1 MSKITC
7 KDFSEVVNQAKSYIK
22 NEKLL
27 AQIEKAYQYAEF
39 KHQRQLR
46 KNGDPYL
53 YHVLSTAYT
62 LTLWHLDPAT
72 IQAGL
77 LHDVLEDTPTN
88 VDDLI
93 KEFGQEVAALVSA
106 VTKVSH
112 FAKEKRAEIKSDYL
126 RKLYLS
132 LADDIRVIIIKMA
145 DRLHN
150 IRTIEFLDWKKQNEV
165 AKETLEVYASIA
177 HRLGMRELQAE
188 LEDRSFAVLL
198 PEEYQKISNLVK
210 KDEANRKQLVANAIK
225 EIRKTLIKHKKLHF
239 DIYGRSKNLFSIYR
253 KMYYFGKDFN
263 QIHDILAIRIISNSV
278 DSCYAILGYLHQKFT
293 PLPGKFKDYIAT
305 PKNNMYQSLHTS
317 IVYKNEIYELQ
328 IRTEEMEYYAMVGA
342 AAHWRYKEGEEVSP
356 KKKQAEIDEKLNI
369 FQTILDLN
377 TINKYQENEDDSKND
392 ETNSNLEAEIK
403 QDLFSELIYVLTPNG
418 KVVTLPL
425 GSTILDFAYKI
436 HTEVGQTA
444 MGARINGVYSALNT
458 VLKTGDVVEVKTSKT
473 VRPNY
478 DWLAI
483 AKTNFARHKIK
494 KYLIQTIPLKSE
506 TKTKIADNDK
516 RIANIKE
523 QIDKYIQ
530 DHKLRWRIASS
541 SVIYQRLKFLKYQNY
556 DDFCLAIDSGVY
568 SIEEAVKEVLFK
580 DSLKFKDFKT
590 KKSSNLT
597 KINIINDAIVE
608 NAPTIKTQLARC
620 CLPIPNEP
628 IVGYISKSQGIKIHR
643 LSCPNIINETR
654 TEKKER
660 TLITVWNLPATI
672 IRTYDTGIKIYYLD
686 RPGLLADIINLLNHL
701 KVPIQNIDANNQLIN
716 RKGILKLTVKV
727 PNIDRLQQIT
737 SSLKKVPDII
747 EVTRIIM

>member
-1 MSKITC
+1 MNYITC
-7 KDFSEVVNQAKSYIK
+7 KDFNEVLKQAKSYIK

-27 AQIEKAYQYAEF
+27 VQIEKAYQYAEL
-39 KHQRQLR
+39 KHQGQLR

-77 LHDVLEDTPTN
+77 LHDILEDTPTS
-88 VDDLI
+88 VDDLV
-93 KEFGQEVAALVSA
+93 KEFGHEVAALVSA

-150 IRTIEFLDWKKQNEV
+150 IRTIEFLDLEKQKVV

-210 KDEANRKQLVANAIK
+210 KDEENRKQLVDNTIK
-225 EIRKTLIKHKKLHF
+225 EIRKTLIKHEKLKF

-278 DSCYAILGYLHQKFT
+278 DNCYAILGYLHQKFT

-342 AAHWRYKEGEEVSP
+342 AAHWRYKDGEEISP

-377 TINKYQENEDDSKND
+377 TVKND
-392 ETNSNLEAEIK
+392 ETNSNLETEIK

-425 GSTILDFAYKI
+425 GATILDFAYKI

-458 VLKTGDVVEVKTSKT
+458 VLKTGDVVEIKTSKT
-473 VRPNY
+473 VKPNY
-478 DWLAI
+478 DWLTI

-494 KYLIQTIPLKSE
+494 KYLIQATPLKPE
-506 TKTKIADNDK
+506 TKTKTADSDK
-516 RIANIKE
+516 KIANVKE

-541 SVIYQRLKFLKYQNY
+541 SVIYKRLKFLKYPSY
-556 DDFCLAIDSGVY
+556 DDFCLAIDNGVY
-568 SIEEAVKEVLFK
+568 SIEVAIKEVLFK

-590 KKSSNLT
+590 RKSAHLT
-597 KINIINDAIVE
+597 KTNKINDVIVE

-620 CLPIPNEP
+620 CLPIPNE
-628 IVGYISKSQGIKIHR
+628 IIIGYISKGQGIKVHR
-643 LSCPNIINETR
+643 PDCPNIINETKAD
-654 TEKKER
+654 KKAR
-660 TLITVWNLPATI
+660 TLATVWNLPATI
-672 IRTYDTGIKIYYLD
+672 TRTYDAGIKVYYLD
-686 RPGLLADIINLLNHL
+686 RPGLLADIINLLNLL
-701 KVPIQNIDANNQLIN
+701 KVSIQNVDANNQLIN
-716 RKGILKLTVKV
+716 HKGVLKLTIKV
-727 PNIDRLQQIT
+727 PDIDRLQQIT

-747 EVTRIIM
+747 EITRIIL

>member
-1 MSKITC
+1 MMTITC
-7 KDFSEVVNQAKSYIK
+7 KNFNEVFEQAQSYIK
-22 NEKLL
+22 NEELL
-27 AQIEKAYQYAEF
+27 AQIEKAYKYAKV
-39 KHQRQLR
+39 KHQGQLR
-46 KNGDPYL
+46 RNGDPYL
-53 YHVLSTAYT
+53 YHVLSTAYN

-77 LHDVLEDTPTN
+77 LHDILEDTPTS
-88 VDDLI
+88 VEDLT
-93 KEFGQEVAALVSA
+93 KEFGQEVATLVSA

-150 IRTIEFLDWKKQNEV
+150 IRTIEFLEPKKQKVV

-188 LEDRSFAVLL
+188 LEDRSFAVLY
-198 PEEYQKISNLVK
+198 PDEYQKISNLIK
-210 KDEANRKQLVANAIK
+210 KDQDKREQLVDNAIK
-225 EIRKTLIKHKKLHF
+225 EIRKTLVKHNKLKF
-239 DIYGRSKNLFSIYR
+239 DIYGRSKNIFSIYR

-263 QIHDILAIRIISNSV
+263 DIHDILAIRIISDSV
-278 DSCYAILGYLHQKFT
+278 DNCYAILGYLHQKFT

-317 IVYKNEIYELQ
+317 IVFKNEIYELQ
-328 IRTEEMEYYAMVGA
+328 IRTAEMEYYAMVGA

-377 TINKYQENEDDSKND
+377 TINKYQDND
-392 ETNSNLEAEIK
+392 ENNVVNSNLETEIK

-436 HTEVGQTA
+436 HTQIGETA
-444 MGARINGVYSALNT
+444 MGARVNGVYSALNT
-458 VLKTGDVVEVKTSKT
+458 VLKTGDVVEIKTAKT
-473 VRPNY
+473 VKPNY
-478 DWLAI
+478 DWLTI

-494 KYLIQTIPLKSE
+494 KYLNQTTIKPE
-506 TKTKIADNDK
+506 IKTKSDNEK
-516 RIANIKE
+516 KIANIKE
-523 QIDKYIQ
+523 QIEKYIQ
-530 DHKLRWRIASS
+530 EHKLRWRIANS
-541 SVIYQRLKFLKYQNY
+541 SVIYQRLKILKYQNY
-556 DDFCLAIDSGVY
+556 DDFCLAIAGGAY
-568 SIEEAVKEVLFK
+568 SVEEAVKEILFK
-580 DSLKFKDFKT
+580 DSLKFKDFKA
-590 KKSSNLT
+590 KKNLT
-597 KINIINDAIVE
+597 PTNTNAFNDAIVE

-620 CLPIPNEP
+620 CLPIPDEA
-628 IVGYISKSQGIKIHR
+628 IIGYISKGQGIKVHR
-643 LSCPNIINETR
+643 PICPNILNETKK
-654 TEKKER
+654 EKKGR
-660 TLITVWNLPATI
+660 TLITTWNLPATI
-672 IRTYDTGIKIYYLD
+672 KRTYESAIKIYYLD

-701 KVPIQNIDANNQLIN
+701 KVPIQMIDANNRLIN
-716 RKGILKLTVKV
+716 HKGVLKVIIKV
-727 PNIDRLQQIT
+727 PGIDRLHQIT

-747 EVTRIIM
+747 EITRIIM

>member
-1 MSKITC
+1 MNDITC
-7 KDFSEVVNQAKSYIK
+7 KDFNKVLKQAKSYIK

-27 AQIEKAYQYAEF
+27 AQIEKAYQYAEL
-39 KHQRQLR
+39 KHQGQLR

-53 YHVLSTAYT
+53 YHVLSTADT

-77 LHDVLEDTPTN
+77 LHDILEDTPTSI
-88 VDDLI
+88 DDLI
-93 KEFGQEVAALVSA
+93 TIFGHEVAALVSA

-112 FAKEKRAEIKSDYL
+112 FAKEKRAEIKADYL

-150 IRTIEFLDWKKQNEV
+150 IRTIEFLDLEKQKV
-165 AKETLEVYASIA
+165 IAKETLEVYASIA
-177 HRLGMRELQAE
+177 HRLGMREVQAE

-198 PEEYQKISNLVK
+198 PKEYQKISNLVK
-210 KDEANRKQLVANAIK
+210 KDETNRKQLVANTMT
-225 EIRKTLIKHKKLHF
+225 EIRKTLVKHEKLKF
-239 DIYGRSKNLFSIYR
+239 EIYGRSKNLFSIYR

-342 AAHWRYKEGEEVSP
+342 AAHWRYKDGEEISP

-369 FQTILDLN
+369 FQVILDLN
-377 TINKYQENEDDSKND
+377 TIKND
-392 ETNSNLEAEIK
+392 ETNSNLETEIK

-436 HTEVGQTA
+436 HTEIGQTA
-444 MGARINGVYSALNT
+444 MGARINGLYCALNT
-458 VLKTGDVVEVKTSKT
+458 VLKTGDVVEIKTSKT
-473 VRPNY
+473 VKPNY
-478 DWLAI
+478 DWLTI

-494 KYLIQTIPLKSE
+494 KYLIQTTPLKPE
-506 TKTKIADNDK
+506 AKTKVADNDK
-516 RIANIKE
+516 KIVHVKE

-530 DHKLRWRIASS
+530 DHKLRWRIARSAT
-541 SVIYQRLKFLKYQNY
+541 IYQRLKFLKYQSY
-556 DDFCLAIDSGVY
+556 DDFCLAIANGLY
-568 SIEEAVKEVLFK
+568 SIEDAVKEVLFK

-590 KKSSNLT
+590 KPSSNLT
-597 KINIINDAIVE
+597 KSKQINDVIVE

-620 CLPIPNEP
+620 CLPIPNET
-628 IVGYISKSQGIKIHR
+628 IIGYISKGQGIKVHR
-643 LSCPNIINETR
+643 PDCPNIVNETKAD
-654 TEKKER
+654 KKAR
-660 TLITVWNLPATI
+660 TLATVWNLPVTI
-672 IRTYDTGIKIYYLD
+672 MRTYDAGIKIYYLD
-686 RPGLLADIINLLNHL
+686 RPGLLADIINLLNLL
-701 KVPIQNIDANNQLIN
+701 KVSIQNVDANNQLIN
-716 RKGILKLTVKV
+716 HKGVLKLTIKV

-747 EVTRIIM
+747 EITRIIL

>member
-1 MSKITC
+1 MNNITC
-7 KDFSEVVNQAKSYIK
+7 KDFNEVLAQAKSYIK

-27 AQIEKAYQYAEF
+27 VQIEKAYQYAEL
-39 KHQRQLR
+39 KHQGQLR

-77 LHDVLEDTPTN
+77 LHDILEDTPTS
-88 VDDLI
+88 VDDLVT
-93 KEFGQEVAALVSA
+93 EFGQEVAALVSA

-150 IRTIEFLDWKKQNEV
+150 IRTIEFLDLTKQKVV

-210 KDEANRKQLVANAIK
+210 KDEENRKQLVDNTIK
-225 EIRKTLIKHKKLHF
+225 EIRKTLVKHEKLKF

-253 KMYYFGKDFN
+253 KMYYFAKDFN

-278 DSCYAILGYLHQKFT
+278 DNCYAILGYLHQKFT

-317 IVYKNEIYELQ
+317 IVNKNEIYELQ

-342 AAHWRYKEGEEVSP
+342 AAHWRYKDGEEISP

-377 TINKYQENEDDSKND
+377 TVKSEEANADL
-392 ETNSNLEAEIK
+392 ETEIK

-425 GSTILDFAYKI
+425 GATILDFAYKI
-436 HTEVGQTA
+436 HTEIGETA

-458 VLKTGDVVEVKTSKT
+458 VLKTGDVVEIKTSKT
-473 VRPNY
+473 VKPNY
-478 DWLAI
+478 DWLTI

-494 KYLIQTIPLKSE
+494 KYLIQTTPLKPE
-506 TKTKIADNDK
+506 TKTKGVADNDK
-516 RIANIKE
+516 RIVNVKE
-523 QIDKYIQ
+523 QIDKYLQ

-541 SVIYQRLKFLKYQNY
+541 SVIYKRLKFLKYPTY
-556 DDFCLAIDSGVY
+556 DDFCLAIANGTY
-568 SIEEAVKEVLFK
+568 TIEDAVKEVLFK

-590 KKSSNLT
+590 RKSVNLSKSN
-597 KINIINDAIVE
+597 KINDVIVE

-620 CLPIPNEP
+620 CLPIPNEM
-628 IVGYISKSQGIKIHR
+628 IIGYISKGQGIKVHR
-643 LSCPNIINETR
+643 PDCPNIINETKGD
-654 TEKKER
+654 KKAR
-660 TLITVWNLPATI
+660 TLPTVWNLPATI
-672 IRTYDTGIKIYYLD
+672 MRTYDAGIKIYYLD
-686 RPGLLADIINLLNHL
+686 RPGLLADIINLLNLL
-701 KVPIQNIDANNQLIN
+701 KVSIQNVDANNQLIN
-716 RKGILKLTVKV
+716 HKGVLKLTIKV
-727 PNIDRLQQIT
+727 PDIDRLQQIT

-747 EVTRIIM
+747 DITRIIL

>member
-1 MSKITC
+1 MDNITC
-7 KDFSEVVNQAKSYIK
+7 KDFNEVLKQAESYIK

-27 AQIEKAYQYAEF
+27 AQIKKAYQYAEI
-39 KHQRQLR
+39 KHQGQLR
-46 KNGDPYL
+46 RNGDPYL

-77 LHDVLEDTPTN
+77 LHDILEDTPTSI
-88 VDDLI
+88 DDLV
-93 KEFGQEVAALVSA
+93 KEFGQEIANLVSA

-150 IRTIEFLDWKKQNEV
+150 IRTIEFLNLEKQKVV

-210 KDEANRKQLVANAIK
+210 KDETNRKQLVANTIT
-225 EIRKTLIKHKKLHF
+225 EIRKTLVKHDKLKF

-263 QIHDILAIRIISNSV
+263 QIHDILAIRIITSSV
-278 DSCYAILGYLHQKFT
+278 DNCYAILGFLHQKFM

-342 AAHWRYKEGEEVSP
+342 AAHWRYKEGEEISP

-377 TINKYQENEDDSKND
+377 AITKYQETDVPNA
-392 ETNSNLEAEIK
+392 NLETEIK
-403 QDLFSELIYVLTPNG
+403 QDLFSELIYILTPNG

-425 GSTILDFAYKI
+425 GATILDFAYKI

-444 MGARINGVYSALNT
+444 MGARINGIYSALNT
-458 VLKTGDVVEVKTSKT
+458 VLKTGDVVEIKTAKT
-473 VRPNY
+473 VKPNY
-478 DWLAI
+478 DWLTI

-494 KYLIQTIPLKSE
+494 KYLIQATPLKPE
-506 TKTKIADNDK
+506 TKTKVADNDK
-516 RIANIKE
+516 KIANVKE

-541 SVIYQRLKFLKYQNY
+541 SLIYQRLKFLKYANY
-556 DDFCLAIDSGVY
+556 DEFCLAIDNGAY
-568 SIEEAVKEVLFK
+568 TIETAVQEVLFK
-580 DSLKFKDFKT
+580 DSLKFKDFKVRKGT
-590 KKSSNLT
+590 NLSKNSS
-597 KINIINDAIVE
+597 INDVIVE

-620 CLPIPNEP
+620 CLPIPNEA
-628 IVGYISKSQGIKIHR
+628 IIGFISKGQGIKIHR
-643 LSCPNIINETR
+643 LDCPNFLNETKM
-654 TEKKER
+654 EKKDR
-660 TLITVWNLPATI
+660 TLATVWNLPVTMM
-672 IRTYDTGIKIYYLD
+672 RTYDAGIKIYYLD
-686 RPGLLADIINLLNHL
+686 RPGLLADIINLLNLL
-701 KVPIQNIDANNQLIN
+701 KVSIQNVDANNQLIN
-716 RKGILKLTVKV
+716 HKGVLKLTIKV
-727 PNIDRLQQIT
+727 PDIERLQQII

-747 EVTRIIM
+747 EITRIIL